1 MAGGFHS
8 TKPFH
13 HRVAL
18 VASVTSKLPSALKM
32 FLHYSILFIALKNEL
47 KMFSI
52 AVRSVS
58 VINKGTI
65 RFIVSNILERRKM
78 TFKMHLNLL
87 LHDIIFNLWSKI

>member
-32 FLHYSILFIALKNEL
+32 FLHYNALTNEL
-47 KMFSI
+47 KMFSL

-65 RFIVSNILERRKM
+65 RFIVNNILERRKM
-78 TFKMHLNLL
+78 TLKMHLNLL